1 MIAQLRETSNRG
13 SQMPFFDPALSVF
26 RKFAKHLAQ
35 MLAQFTVQNFA
46 PKLRN
51 ENDVVFALPFGVT

>member
-1 MIAQLRETSNRG
+1 
-13 SQMPFFDPALSVF
+13 MPLFDPALSVF

-35 MLAQFTVQNFA
+35 MLAQFAVQNFA
-46 PKLRN
+46 PKPRN